1 MADKKEGI
9 SMEKILIVV
18 NPTSGEKAGVD
29 LAEKLNELFEQ
40 KGIEAQLYETKGDD
54 DFGELVH
61 DAMNNGIDKV
71 AVLGGD
77 GTISEFTTQIS
88 NLEKRPEILLIPL
101 GTTNNLARALNTE
114 LDMDNLLEKVKQDEL
129 VKKQADVG
137 QVNDDYFIS
146 TLSAGSLPEVAWKT
160 DDDVKEI
167 FGSFG
172 YVLEGITA
180 INEDET
186 FNLSIQTEA
195 EKIELKSV
203 ALVVIGLS
211 NSVFGIPTFF
221 ENGEIADGHLHLYAL
236 KDSKLMQE
244 AASLAHH
251 IFPNAEDSEEMNDDL
266 SYVHSFKKA
275 SIHSTTDLNLAIDG
289 EKGPSFPVEL
299 GILHKHLTFLVPEKN
314 T

>member
-1 MADKKEGI
+1 MTDKEEDSSVG
-9 SMEKILIVV
+9 KILMIV
-18 NPTSGEKAGVD
+18 NPTAGDKTGVD
-29 LAEKLNELFEQ
+29 LAEKLKKTFEQ
-40 KGIEAQLYETKGDD
+40 KGVETQLYETKGDD
-54 DFGELVH
+54 DFSQLVH
-61 DAMNNGIDKV
+61 EAIEAGIDKV

-77 GTISEFTTQIS
+77 GTISEFSTQIS
-88 NLEKRPEILLIPL
+88 DLDERPEILLIPL
-101 GTTNNLARALNTE
+101 GTTNNLARALKTE
-114 LDMDNLLEKVKQDEL
+114 LDVDLLLEKVKNDEL

-172 YVLEGITA
+172 YILEGITA
-180 INEDET
+180 INKDET
-186 FNLSIQTEA
+186 FDLSIQTEA
-195 EKIELKSV
+195 EPIELESV
-203 ALVVIGLS
+203 SLVVIGLS

-221 ENGEIADGHLHLYAL
+221 ENGNINDGHLYLYAL

-251 IFPNAEDSEEMNDDL
+251 IFPNTENSEEMNDDL
-266 SYVHSFKKA
+266 SYVSSFKKA
-275 SIHSTTDLNLAIDG
+275 SIHSITDLNLAVDG

-299 GILHKHLTFLVPEKN
+299 GILHKHLTFLVPE
-314 T
+314 TET